1 MSVTILTQQHHLLHA
16 LGLSTKWAVTSHSSH
31 PPKCPRTL
39 SSFLHH
45 VATTGVLISAG
56 SPHDGDHKVT
66 VNKHMPS
73 LSMSISLPELQAWAG
88 VLHSDLH
95 LPQDGGQHLD
105 TVLPPP
111 LTLLPACIGPFSC
124 QGPDTALRRNSHHL
138 GDS

>member
-1 MSVTILTQQHHLLHA
+1 
-16 LGLSTKWAVTSHSSH
+16 
-31 PPKCPRTL
+31 
-39 SSFLHH
+39 
-45 VATTGVLISAG
+45 
-56 SPHDGDHKVT
+56 
-66 VNKHMPS
+66 
-73 LSMSISLPELQAWAG
+73 MSISLPELQAWAG